1 MLASTVYDLND
12 NIYDLLTK
20 EDQAPANAPP
30 ELRRRKR
37 GDEEAGAA
45 AAVSDAAVFAP
56 AAASPAA
63 VLIEDPTDPS
73 KNLWQLRLA
82 NACFLFI
89 GIGVAIAWTSLR
101 AGIAYFSSHF
111 AAGAAFYNLLQ
122 VRRVLR

>member
-1 MLASTVYDLND
+1 MLSSTVYDLND

-20 EDQAPANAPP
+20 EDQAPANAPSQ
-30 ELRRRKR
+30 LRHRKQ
-37 GDEEAGAA
+37 GDEEAAA
-45 AAVSDAAVFAP
+45 AGVSDAAVFAQ

-63 VLIEDPTDPS
+63 VLIDDPTDPS

-122 VRRVLR
+122 VRHPH